1 MTTQLLIYGDVQPI
15 NKQRHADWSVKA
27 GGQYGFAQAVN
38 SVPLMAVEFPN
49 AAEEYCVVFAGEGE
63 NLLPVVLMGVREQEN
78 LYVNDDGEWK
88 AKYIPAFIRR
98 YPFVF
103 SSADDGATLTLCI
116 DEGFDGCNQEGR
128 GEKLFDA
135 DGEQTQYL
143 NSVLDFLKEYQVHY
157 QRTKAFAKKL
167 QELELL
173 EPMGAQFTTP
183 AGEKRTVTGFQ
194 AINREK
200 LKGLAP
206 EVFAELAKTDEL
218 ELIYVHLQSMR
229 NFTKMLEKVSGSAE
243 SSVGESEETSEEVTH

>member
-27 GGQYGFAQAVN
+27 GNQYGFAQAVN

-78 LYVNDDGEWK
+78 LYVDQDGGWK

-103 SSADDGATLTLCI
+103 SSADDGSTLTLCI
-116 DEGFDGCNQEGR
+116 DEGFEGCNQEGR

-143 NSVLDFLKEYQVHY
+143 SSVLDFLKEYQVHY

-167 QELELL
+167 QELDLL

-194 AINREK
+194 AVNREK

-206 EVFAELAKTDEL
+206 ETFAELAKTDEL

-229 NFTKMLEKVSGSAE
+229 NFTKMLEKVSGTTAVSTDDNAGA
-243 SSVGESEETSEEVTH
+243 SDEVTH